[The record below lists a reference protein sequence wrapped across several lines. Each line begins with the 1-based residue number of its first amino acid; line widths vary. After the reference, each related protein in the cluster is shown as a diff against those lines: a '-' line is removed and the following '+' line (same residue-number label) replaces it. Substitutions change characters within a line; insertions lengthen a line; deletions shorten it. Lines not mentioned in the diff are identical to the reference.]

1 MRRIELDCS
10 MSAIIRYPANLI
22 RPLYERTSF
31 HRSVIDEM
39 NNDVLKPAYSH
50 CRAITRHYAKTF
62 YMATRFL
69 PNDKQRGIFAIYG
82 YCRYIDNLVDDN
94 VDLID
99 NRCVAN
105 DQLSEKLDKL
115 RVKISGIYS
124 GKVQTNDPIFTAFAD
139 TFLHYQIPEELPL
152 MLIDGVEQ
160 DLHKT
165 RFQNFKEIY
174 DYSFKVASVVGLMTT
189 PVFGYKDDQALNYA
203 ADLGIAMQLTN
214 ILRDVGEDIDR
225 DRIYL
230 AQDELIAF
238 GLTDQDILGRRLDE
252 RFIEFMKYQIKRAR
266 EFYNRAELG
275 ISLLDRNARL
285 PVYLARYNYAKIL
298 EKIEENNY
306 DVFSTR
312 AYLTKFEKLSIIPQ
326 VLYKIKRAS

>member
-1 MRRIELDCS
+1 MNALIK
-10 MSAIIRYPANLI
+10 YPASLI

-39 NNDVLKPAYSH
+39 NNDLLKPAYSH
-50 CRAITRHYAKTF
+50 CRAITRYYAKTF

-94 VDLID
+94 MDLI
-99 NRCVAN
+99 NNQCIPN
-105 DQLSEKLDKL
+105 EQLSDQLDKL
-115 RVKISGIYS
+115 RSKITDIYAGDIES
-124 GKVQTNDPIFTAFAD
+124 DDPIFIAFAD
-139 TFLHYQIPEELPL
+139 TFLHYEIPQELPL

-160 DLHKT
+160 DLYKT
-165 RFQNFKEIY
+165 RFLNFKEIY

-189 PVFGYKDDQALNYA
+189 PVFGYKDEQALNYA

-230 AQDELIAF
+230 AQDELTAF
-238 GLTDQDILGRRLDE
+238 GLTEQDILSRRMDD
-252 RFIEFMKYQIKRAR
+252 RFVEFMKYQIKRAR
-266 EFYNRAELG
+266 EYYQRAESG
-275 ISLLDRNARL
+275 IAMLDRNARL

-298 EKIEENNY
+298 DKIEENNY
-306 DVFSTR
+306 DVFTSR
-312 AYLTKFEKLSIIPQ
+312 AYLSKFEKLSILPQ
-326 VLYKIKRAS
+326 ILYKINRTS